1 MKKHFML
8 PADTGFHCLCSG
20 KEKGKALLLLL
31 QGWAKPL
38 PKDHVLQATTAHLAR
53 LQLFPFPIAV
63 HEPFTAPW
71 DLLFLYPVS
80 VGRTSHRRGRTFMT
94 STQQDSS
101 VNSLT
106 KVRSLD
112 GAVYCNKKR
121 FHVTKGWVFLL
132 DLVEQ
137 KRILN
142 AVASFLLLRFY

>member
-1 MKKHFML
+1 MKHFMI
-8 PADTGFHCLCSG
+8 PADKGFQCLCSG
-20 KEKGKALLLLL
+20 KEKGKALILLL

-38 PKDHVLQATTAHLAR
+38 LKDHVLQATTAHLAR
-53 LQLFPFPIAV
+53 LQLLPFAVAV

-80 VGRTSHRRGRTFMT
+80 MGRTSHRRGRTFMT

-101 VNSLT
+101 MNSLT
-106 KVRSLD
+106 KGGSLH